1 MAKEKRN
8 QPRESGRRKQ
18 EINNRRQKKTKQE
31 EHSSPS
37 NSSSHLPS
45 NHKITFW
52 NNQKLHLI
60 LIFALSFVLYA
71 NTLSHDYAL
80 DDSIVIIDNE
90 FTKKGFSGISEI
102 LSYDTFMGFFGKEKN
117 LVAGGR
123 YRPMSLVTF
132 AVEWQFF
139 GKNPFISHL
148 INILL
153 YGLLSIVLY
162 LCLLR
167 LFNPKNEATN
177 ITAYFLALATTML
190 FVAHPIHT
198 EAVANIKGRDEIMA
212 LLGSLAALYWSIQ
225 YIYTQ
230 KKTYLIGTTL
240 VFFAALMS
248 KENSITF
255 LAIVPVA
262 LYFFTKEELSKIGL
276 ATVPYFLVAIVFLLI
291 RSSVLGEGATIG
303 AEAQEL
309 MNNPFLGLDSN
320 ERYGTIFY
328 TLGKYI
334 QLLVLPITLTHDYYP
349 RHIPT
354 MTFGDW
360 QVLLSLLVYAAMGL
374 VAIWALFSHK
384 RTEKTTANLTLKTLS
399 AFGIIFYV
407 ASLSVVSNLVFSV
420 GTNMSERLVFMPSVG
435 FCLILA
441 AFIFHFFIKKNN
453 QNRIGWYL
461 VAAIAILF
469 SLKTITRNTA
479 WKDNY
484 TLFKTDIKTSV
495 NSAKLNNAMGGI
507 SIDEAKKPE
516 NAAQKAQLLND
527 AIGYLA
533 KATELH
539 PTYSNAYLL
548 TGNAFFYQEQYTK
561 AAEFYRYIA
570 QTFDNPNGKNNL
582 FEVGK
587 KLVERK
593 QFAEAIPILEE
604 AKAYNSAKVDI
615 YGNLGA
621 AYGSV
626 NQHQKAIDNFMKV
639 IEIEPSNAKAYLF
652 IGYSYKSL
660 GDEANGNAYI
670 AKGKQLDPSL

>member
-1 MAKEKRN
+1 MAKE
-8 QPRESGRRKQ
+8 RKIHPQ
-18 EINNRRQKKTKQE
+18 GNSRKKQKNNRKRKEVQSKVTSKPLSNNILQEKT
-31 EHSSPS
+31 
-37 NSSSHLPS
+37 
-45 NHKITFW
+45 TFW

-71 NTLSHDYAL
+71 NTLTHDYTL

-132 AVEWQFF
+132 AIEWQFF
-139 GKNPFISHL
+139 GENPFVSHF
-148 INILL
+148 INVLL
-153 YGLLSIVLY
+153 YGLLGVVLY
-162 LCLLR
+162 LCLLK
-167 LFNPKNEATN
+167 LFNPKGETSN
-177 ITAYFLALATTML
+177 ITAYFLALAATIL
-190 FVAHPIHT
+190 FVTHPIHT

-212 LLGSLAALYWSIQ
+212 LLGSLTALYWSIK
-225 YIYTQ
+225 YIYSN
-230 KKTYLIGTTL
+230 KITYLIAATF
-240 VFFAALMS
+240 VFFLALMS

-262 LYFFTKEELSKIGL
+262 LFFFTKEKLNKIAFATAPYLVVAVIFL
-276 ATVPYFLVAIVFLLI
+276 AI
-291 RSSVLGEGATIG
+291 RSNVLGEAAAIG
-303 AEAQEL
+303 GVEAQEL
-309 MNNPFLGLDSN
+309 MNNPFLGMDSN
-320 ERYGTIFY
+320 ARYGTIFY

-334 QLLVLPITLTHDYYP
+334 QLLILPVTLTHDYYP

-360 QVLLSLLVYAAMGL
+360 QVLLSLLTYVIMGL
-374 VAIWALFSHK
+374 VAVWELFSYK
-384 RTEKTTANLTLKTLS
+384 RKKETSAQLTLKTLS
-399 AFGIIFYV
+399 AFGIIIFI

-441 AFIFHFFIKKNN
+441 AVIFHFFIKKDT

-461 VAAIAILF
+461 VAAVAILF

-484 TLFKTDIKTSV
+484 TLFKTDIQTSV

-507 SIDEAKKPE
+507 SIDEANKPE
-516 NAAQKAQLLND
+516 NAAQKTQLLND
-527 AIGYLA
+527 AIGYLT
-533 KATELH
+533 KATEIH
-539 PTYSNAYLL
+539 PTYANAYLL

-561 AAEFYRYIA
+561 SAEFYRYIA

-582 FEVGK
+582 FEAGK
-587 KLVERK
+587 KLVESK
-593 QFAEAIPILEE
+593 KFVEAIPILEE
-604 AKAYNSAKVDI
+604 AKAYNAQKVDI

-621 AYGSV
+621 AYGST
-626 NQHQKAIDNFMKV
+626 NQHQKAIENFLKV
-639 IEIEPSNAKAYLF
+639 IEIEPNNAKAHLF
-652 IGYSYKSL
+652 VGYSYKSL
-660 GDEANGNAYI
+660 GDVVTGNAYI
-670 AKGKQLDPSL
+670 LKGQQLEGQ

>member
-1 MAKEKRN
+1 MAKE
-8 QPRESGRRKQ
+8 RKIHPQ
-18 EINNRRQKKTKQE
+18 GNSRKKQKNNRKRKEVQPKVTSKPLSNNILQEKT
-31 EHSSPS
+31 
-37 NSSSHLPS
+37 
-45 NHKITFW
+45 TFW

-71 NTLSHDYAL
+71 NTLTHDYTL

-132 AVEWQFF
+132 AIEWQFF
-139 GKNPFISHL
+139 GENPFVSHF
-148 INILL
+148 INVLL
-153 YGLLSIVLY
+153 YGLLGVVLY
-162 LCLLR
+162 LCLLK
-167 LFNPKNEATN
+167 LFNPKGETSN
-177 ITAYFLALATTML
+177 ITAYFLALAATIL
-190 FVAHPIHT
+190 FVTHPIHT

-212 LLGSLAALYWSIQ
+212 LLGSLTALYWSIK
-225 YIYTQ
+225 YIYSN
-230 KKTYLIGTTL
+230 KITYLIGATF
-240 VFFAALMS
+240 VFFLALMS

-262 LYFFTKEELSKIGL
+262 LFFFTKEKLNKIAFATAPYLVVAVIFL
-276 ATVPYFLVAIVFLLI
+276 AI
-291 RSSVLGEGATIG
+291 RSNVLGEAAAIG
-303 AEAQEL
+303 GVEAQEL
-309 MNNPFLGLDSN
+309 MNNPFLGMDSN
-320 ERYGTIFY
+320 ARYGTIFY

-334 QLLVLPITLTHDYYP
+334 QLLILPVTLTHDYYP

-360 QVLLSLLVYAAMGL
+360 QVLLSLLTYVIMGL
-374 VAIWALFSHK
+374 VAVWGLFSYK
-384 RTEKTTANLTLKTLS
+384 RKNETSAQLSLKTLS
-399 AFGIIFYV
+399 AFGIIIFI

-441 AFIFHFFIKKNN
+441 AVIFHFFIKKDT

-461 VAAIAILF
+461 VAAVAILF

-484 TLFKTDIKTSV
+484 TLFKTDIQTSV

-507 SIDEAKKPE
+507 SIDEANKPE
-516 NAAQKAQLLND
+516 NAAQKTQLLND
-527 AIGYLA
+527 AIGYLT
-533 KATELH
+533 KATEIH
-539 PTYSNAYLL
+539 PTYANAYLL

-561 AAEFYRYIA
+561 SAEFYRYIA

-582 FEVGK
+582 FEAGK
-587 KLVERK
+587 KLVESK
-593 QFAEAIPILEE
+593 KFVEAIPILEE
-604 AKAYNSAKVDI
+604 AKAYNAQKVDI

-621 AYGSV
+621 AYGST
-626 NQHQKAIDNFMKV
+626 NQHQKAIENFLKV
-639 IEIEPSNAKAYLF
+639 IEIEPNNAKAHLF
-652 IGYSYKSL
+652 VGYSYKSL
-660 GDEANGNAYI
+660 GDVVTGNAYI
-670 AKGKQLDPSL
+670 LKGQQLEGQ

>member
-1 MAKEKRN
+1 MAKE
-8 QPRESGRRKQ
+8 RKIHPQ
-18 EINNRRQKKTKQE
+18 GNSRKKQKNNRKRKEVQPKVTSKPLSNNILQEKT
-31 EHSSPS
+31 
-37 NSSSHLPS
+37 
-45 NHKITFW
+45 TFW

-71 NTLSHDYAL
+71 NTLTHDYTL

-132 AVEWQFF
+132 AIEWQFF
-139 GKNPFISHL
+139 GENPFVSHF
-148 INILL
+148 INVLL
-153 YGLLSIVLY
+153 YGLLGVVLY
-162 LCLLR
+162 LCLLK
-167 LFNPKNEATN
+167 LFNPKGETSN
-177 ITAYFLALATTML
+177 ITAYFLALAATIL
-190 FVAHPIHT
+190 FVTHPIHT

-212 LLGSLAALYWSIQ
+212 LLGSLTALYWSIK
-225 YIYTQ
+225 YIYSN
-230 KKTYLIGTTL
+230 KITYLIGATF
-240 VFFAALMS
+240 VFFLALMS

-262 LYFFTKEELSKIGL
+262 LFFFTKEKLNKIAFATAPYLVVAVIFL
-276 ATVPYFLVAIVFLLI
+276 AI
-291 RSSVLGEGATIG
+291 RSNVLGEAAAIG
-303 AEAQEL
+303 GVEAQEL
-309 MNNPFLGLDSN
+309 MNNPFLGMDSN
-320 ERYGTIFY
+320 ARYGTIFY

-334 QLLVLPITLTHDYYP
+334 QLLILPVTLTHDYYP

-360 QVLLSLLVYAAMGL
+360 QVLLSLLTYVIMGL
-374 VAIWALFSHK
+374 VAVWELFSYK
-384 RTEKTTANLTLKTLS
+384 RKKETSAQLTLKTLS
-399 AFGIIFYV
+399 AFGIIIFI

-441 AFIFHFFIKKNN
+441 AVIFHFFIKKDT

-461 VAAIAILF
+461 VAAVAILF

-484 TLFKTDIKTSV
+484 TLFKTDIQTSV

-507 SIDEAKKPE
+507 SIDEANKPE
-516 NAAQKAQLLND
+516 NAAQKTQLLND
-527 AIGYLA
+527 AIGYLT
-533 KATELH
+533 KATEIH
-539 PTYSNAYLL
+539 PTYANAYLL

-561 AAEFYRYIA
+561 SAEFYRYIA

-582 FEVGK
+582 FEAGK
-587 KLVERK
+587 KLVESK
-593 QFAEAIPILEE
+593 KFVEAIPILEE
-604 AKAYNSAKVDI
+604 AKAYNAQKVDI

-621 AYGSV
+621 AYGST
-626 NQHQKAIDNFMKV
+626 NQHQKAIENFLKV
-639 IEIEPSNAKAYLF
+639 IEIEPNNAKAHLF
-652 IGYSYKSL
+652 VGYSYKSL
-660 GDEANGNAYI
+660 GDVVTGNAYI
-670 AKGKQLDPSL
+670 LKGQQLEGQ

>member
-1 MAKEKRN
+1 MAKE
-8 QPRESGRRKQ
+8 RKIHPQ
-18 EINNRRQKKTKQE
+18 GNSRKKQKNNRKGKEVQPKVTSKPLSNNILQEKT
-31 EHSSPS
+31 
-37 NSSSHLPS
+37 
-45 NHKITFW
+45 TFW

-71 NTLSHDYAL
+71 NTLTHDYTL

-132 AVEWQFF
+132 AIEWQFF
-139 GKNPFISHL
+139 GENPFVSHF
-148 INILL
+148 INVLL
-153 YGLLSIVLY
+153 YGLLGVVLY
-162 LCLLR
+162 LCLLK
-167 LFNPKNEATN
+167 LFNPKGETSN
-177 ITAYFLALATTML
+177 ITAYFLALAATIL
-190 FVAHPIHT
+190 FVTHPIHT

-212 LLGSLAALYWSIQ
+212 LLGSLTALYWSIK
-225 YIYTQ
+225 YIYSN
-230 KKTYLIGTTL
+230 KITYLIGATF
-240 VFFAALMS
+240 VFFLALMS

-262 LYFFTKEELSKIGL
+262 LFFFTKEKLNKIAFATAPYLVVAVIFL
-276 ATVPYFLVAIVFLLI
+276 AI
-291 RSSVLGEGATIG
+291 RSNVLGEAAAIG
-303 AEAQEL
+303 GVEAQEL
-309 MNNPFLGLDSN
+309 MNNPFLGMDSN
-320 ERYGTIFY
+320 ARYGTIFY

-334 QLLVLPITLTHDYYP
+334 QLLILPVTLTHDYYP

-360 QVLLSLLVYAAMGL
+360 QVLLSLLTYVIMGL
-374 VAIWALFSHK
+374 VAVWELFSYK
-384 RTEKTTANLTLKTLS
+384 RKKETSAQLTLKTLS
-399 AFGIIFYV
+399 AFGIIIFI

-441 AFIFHFFIKKNN
+441 AVIFHFFIKKDT

-461 VAAIAILF
+461 VAAVAILF

-484 TLFKTDIKTSV
+484 TLFKTDIQTSV

-507 SIDEAKKPE
+507 SIDEANKPE
-516 NAAQKAQLLND
+516 NAAQKTQLLND
-527 AIGYLA
+527 AIGYLT
-533 KATELH
+533 KATEIH
-539 PTYSNAYLL
+539 PTYANAYLL

-561 AAEFYRYIA
+561 SAEFYRYIA

-582 FEVGK
+582 FEAGK
-587 KLVERK
+587 KLVESK
-593 QFAEAIPILEE
+593 KFVEAIPILEE
-604 AKAYNSAKVDI
+604 AKAYNAQKVDI

-621 AYGSV
+621 AYGST
-626 NQHQKAIDNFMKV
+626 NQHQKAIENFLKV
-639 IEIEPSNAKAYLF
+639 IEIEPNNAKAHLF
-652 IGYSYKSL
+652 VGYSYKSL
-660 GDEANGNAYI
+660 GDVVTGNAYI
-670 AKGKQLDPSL
+670 LKGQQLEGQ

>member
-8 QPRESGRRKQ
+8 QPRESGKRKK
-18 EINNRRQKKTKQE
+18 ENNNRRRTEAKQE
-31 EHSSPS
+31 VHSSLS
-37 NSSSHLPS
+37 NASNQSS
-45 NHKITFW
+45 NGTITFW

-71 NTLSHDYAL
+71 NTLTHDYTL
-80 DDSIVIIDNE
+80 DDSIVIIDND

-139 GKNPFISHL
+139 GKNPFVSHL

-153 YGLLSIVLY
+153 YGLLGVILY
-162 LCLLR
+162 LCLLK
-167 LFNPKNEATN
+167 LFNPKNEVDN

-190 FVAHPIHT
+190 FVTHPIHT

-212 LLGSLAALYWSIQ
+212 LLGSLAAFYWSIK

-230 KKTYLIGTTL
+230 KNTYLIGTTL

-262 LYFFTKEELSKIGL
+262 LYFFTKEKLSKIGL
-276 ATVPYFLVAIVFLLI
+276 ATVPYFLVAVVFLLI

-328 TLGKYI
+328 TLGKYV
-334 QLLVLPITLTHDYYP
+334 QLLILPITLTHDYYP

-360 QVLLSLLVYAAMGL
+360 QVLLSLLVYAGMGL
-374 VAIWALFSHK
+374 VAVWGLFSHK
-384 RTEKTTANLTLKTLS
+384 RAENTTANLTLKTVS
-399 AFGIIFYV
+399 AFGAIFYV

-441 AFIFHFFIKKNN
+441 ALIFHFFIKKNN

-461 VAAIAILF
+461 VAAVAVLF

-484 TLFKTDIKTSV
+484 TLFKTDIQTSV

-507 SIDEAKKPE
+507 SIDEAQKPE
-516 NAAQKAQLLND
+516 NAAQKTQLLND
-527 AIGYLA
+527 AIGYLT
-533 KATELH
+533 KATEIH
-539 PTYSNAYLL
+539 PTYANAYLL
-548 TGNAFFYQEQYTK
+548 TGNAFFYQEEYTK
-561 AAEFYRYIA
+561 SAEFYRYIA

-582 FEVGK
+582 FEAGK
-587 KLVERK
+587 KLVESQK
-593 QFAEAIPILEE
+593 FAEAIPILEE
-604 AKAYNSAKVDI
+604 AKAYNPDKKDI

-621 AYGSV
+621 AYGST

-639 IEIEPSNAKAYLF
+639 IEIEPNNGKAHLF
-652 IGYSYKSL
+652 IGYSYMNL

>member
-1 MAKEKRN
+1 MAKE
-8 QPRESGRRKQ
+8 RKIHPQ
-18 EINNRRQKKTKQE
+18 GNSRKKQKNNRKRKEVQSKVTSKPLSNNILQEKT
-31 EHSSPS
+31 
-37 NSSSHLPS
+37 
-45 NHKITFW
+45 TFW

-71 NTLSHDYAL
+71 NTLTHDYTL

-132 AVEWQFF
+132 AIEWQFF
-139 GKNPFISHL
+139 GKNPFVSHF
-148 INILL
+148 INVLL
-153 YGLLSIVLY
+153 YGLLGVVLY
-162 LCLLR
+162 LCLLK
-167 LFNPKNEATN
+167 LFNPKGETSN
-177 ITAYFLALATTML
+177 ITAYFLALAATIL
-190 FVAHPIHT
+190 FVTHPIHT

-212 LLGSLAALYWSIQ
+212 LLGSLTALYWSIK
-225 YIYTQ
+225 YIYSN
-230 KKTYLIGTTL
+230 KITYLIGATF
-240 VFFAALMS
+240 VFFLALMS

-262 LYFFTKEELSKIGL
+262 LFFFTKEKLNKIAFATAPYLVVAVIFL
-276 ATVPYFLVAIVFLLI
+276 AI
-291 RSSVLGEGATIG
+291 RSNVLGEAAAIG
-303 AEAQEL
+303 GVEAQEL
-309 MNNPFLGLDSN
+309 MNNPFLGMDSN
-320 ERYGTIFY
+320 ARYGTIFY

-334 QLLVLPITLTHDYYP
+334 QLLILPVTLTHDYYP

-360 QVLLSLLVYAAMGL
+360 QVLLSLLTYVIMGL
-374 VAIWALFSHK
+374 VAVWELFSYK
-384 RTEKTTANLTLKTLS
+384 RKKETSAQLTLKTLS
-399 AFGIIFYV
+399 AFGIIIFI

-441 AFIFHFFIKKNN
+441 AVIFHFFIKKDT

-461 VAAIAILF
+461 VAAVAILF

-484 TLFKTDIKTSV
+484 TLFKTDIQTSV

-507 SIDEAKKPE
+507 SIDEANKPE
-516 NAAQKAQLLND
+516 NAAQKTQLLND
-527 AIGYLA
+527 AIGYLT
-533 KATELH
+533 KATEIH
-539 PTYSNAYLL
+539 PTYANAYLL

-561 AAEFYRYIA
+561 SAEFYRYIA

-582 FEVGK
+582 FEAGK
-587 KLVERK
+587 KLVESK
-593 QFAEAIPILEE
+593 KFVEAIPILEE
-604 AKAYNSAKVDI
+604 AKAYNAQKVDI

-621 AYGSV
+621 AYGST
-626 NQHQKAIDNFMKV
+626 NQHQKAIENFLKV
-639 IEIEPSNAKAYLF
+639 IEIEPNNAKAHLF
-652 IGYSYKSL
+652 VGYSYKSL
-660 GDEANGNAYI
+660 GDVVTGNAYI
-670 AKGKQLDPSL
+670 LKGQQLEGQ